1 MTITIEELEEN
12 KVYYIRFP
20 DNTSLEEVNS
30 FVNDLSNLNLID
42 TKFIIGYGDFKIEDI
57 TDQLSTNEFD
67 QMYQSRKD
75 YQDGNSK
82 TLSELTK

>member
-30 FVNDLSNLNLID
+30 FANDLSNLNLID

-57 TDQLSTNEFD
+57 TDQLLTNELRQIIESRED
-67 QMYQSRKD
+67 YQSD
-75 YQDGNSK
+75 NFK